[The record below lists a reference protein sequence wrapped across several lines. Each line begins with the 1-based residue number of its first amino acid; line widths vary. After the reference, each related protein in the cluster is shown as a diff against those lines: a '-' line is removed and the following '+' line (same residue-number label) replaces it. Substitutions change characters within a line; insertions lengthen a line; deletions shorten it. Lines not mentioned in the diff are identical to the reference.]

1 MLEEKKEVSN
11 VILSSQELS
20 QFFGKEKT
28 PREMKDTIIAL
39 LEQYKAKQ
47 KEIAPPEKKDKPDR
61 A

>member
-20 QFFGKEKT
+20 QFFGKTAT
-28 PREMKDTIIAL
+28 PREMKDAIMQL
-39 LEQYKAKQ
+39 LDENKAKL
-47 KEIAPPEKKDKPDR
+47 KSLSEPEKKDKTDR